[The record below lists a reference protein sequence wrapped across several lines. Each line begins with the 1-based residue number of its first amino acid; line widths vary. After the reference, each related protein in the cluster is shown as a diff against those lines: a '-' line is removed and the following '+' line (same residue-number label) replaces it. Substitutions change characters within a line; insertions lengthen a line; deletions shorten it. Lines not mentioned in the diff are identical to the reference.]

1 MILEKSSQDL
11 QGKEPVVQESEDER
25 SRREEADSEELLA
38 MRNHARFISNFSSYA
53 IAIAAALIP
62 VFSMVALYFV
72 KRTLIR
78 LLILIGLT
86 VGFALAVKVTTAAKS
101 TDIFAIAVA
110 YVLCAEDLRFC

>member
-1 MILEKSSQDL
+1 MILEKSSQDR
-11 QGKEPVVQESEDER
+11 QGQELEVQESEGQRLWREDAGVDEILA
-25 SRREEADSEELLA
+25 RRTVAKS
-38 MRNHARFISNFSSYA
+38 ISKFA
-53 IAIAAALIP
+53 IAIAAALFP

-78 LLILIGLT
+78 LLILVGLT
-86 VGFALAVKVTTAAKS
+86 VGFALAVKATTTAKS